1 MTLRHATVPCAGFA
15 SVVAVLRYAA
25 QQRRSIPA
33 DSRASIGVVTT
44 PSYGETAYYNA
55 VSNRWFGLGDY
66 ATDQPGRI
74 MAIWRERSVE
84 LRFSTPSSIASALT
98 HSDATGSLAS
108 LARMEAA
115 DAVQMKGLG
124 CALRSLR

>member
-1 MTLRHATVPCAGFA
+1 MLPCHVLVLRL
-15 SVVAVLRYAA
+15 SIAVLRYAA

-84 LRFSTPSSIASALT
+84 LRFSTSSSIARLWLDVCSIWSRSAVIST
-98 HSDATGSLAS
+98 DKDCFIRSFS
-108 LARMEAA
+108 AA
-115 DAVQMKGLG
+115 CRRTVGTRPL
-124 CALRSLR
+124 